1 MGDKGGK
8 EPSISL
14 YLLYSL
20 HEIIAQNYKKCA
32 ENFAGKKIFSI
43 FADNM

>member
-14 YLLYSL
+14 YLLNSL
-20 HEIIAQNYKKCA
+20 HTIIAQNYKKCA